1 MTISQRTSAKG
12 RRQGVDGGAPE
23 RNDDAESIRDGA
35 LRELT
40 TRIAELESTLERV
53 RSAQEAQFVQVM
65 KFTVLRHIS
74 VLGLLMEQG
83 AAPLR
88 IKEQARRMID
98 EEVRKIAQAQDL
110 DEVRE
115 LDMALQKQVRGVIGA
130 FSSA

>member
-12 RRQGVDGGAPE
+12 RRRGVDGGAAG
-23 RNDDAESIRDGA
+23 RNDDSESTRAGS

-40 TRIAELESTLERV
+40 ARIAELESKLERV
-53 RSAQEAQFVQVM
+53 RSAQETQFVQVM

-74 VLGLLMEQG
+74 VLGLLMEQS
-83 AAPLR
+83 AAPSR
-88 IKEQARRMID
+88 IKEQVRRMID

-115 LDMALQKQVRGVIGA
+115 LDMALQEQVRRVIGA

>member
-12 RRQGVDGGAPE
+12 RRQGVDGGASE
-23 RNDDAESIRDGA
+23 RNGDAESTRDGA

-53 RSAQEAQFVQVM
+53 RSAQETQFVQVM

-88 IKEQARRMID
+88 IKEQARGMID
-98 EEVRKIAQAQDL
+98 E
-110 DEVRE
+110 
-115 LDMALQKQVRGVIGA
+115 
-130 FSSA
+130 